1 MKEIFQN
8 AVSSSTR
15 SLGDQ
20 CGSPSAAGIVNGGG
34 DQAISWEQFKGQL
47 NSPYLVELLNIFDI
61 ERSQAKA
68 LFMLL
73 DRDGTK
79 TLTVEE
85 FVRGALRLRAPARA
99 FDVAALQREERAN
112 ARKLSTRVDFEPCKW
127 PRSLSALGPNGYA
140 CDTYCSSGDQDRPG
154 SGVVSFFAWAS
165 LHGASRGRRRGAD
178 EALGG
183 RCG

>member
-112 ARKLSTRVDFEPCKW
+112 ARKLSTRVDGVEAQM
-127 PRSLSALGPNGYA
+127 RHLAAAVG
-140 CDTYCSSGDQDRPG
+140 SGD
-154 SGVVSFFAWAS
+154 AS
-165 LHGASRGRRRGAD
+165 DWCPPARESLECCPSR
-178 EALGG
+178 
-183 RCG
+183 